1 MCTNLFGHI
10 RTGNLH
16 PIKIKS
22 RKTIKGP
29 GPQRRMRLRDSN
41 RLHWLQDQDRPSPV
55 LMDSPP
61 AGASSRFSVTEIT
74 FPPPGTYSR
83 AGSSTC
89 FAWWHRPPRPD
100 PVTRPICFVG
110 IGQTRPSLKD
120 CSDKQMQERLTY
132 KPISHLDCGSV
143 QNRPQ
148 HILKI

>member
-1 MCTNLFGHI
+1 
-10 RTGNLH
+10 
-16 PIKIKS
+16 
-22 RKTIKGP
+22 
-29 GPQRRMRLRDSN
+29 MRLRDSN

-74 FPPPGTYSR
+74 FPPPGPGHSR

-100 PVTRPICFVG
+100 PVTRPICFVD

-132 KPISHLDCGSV
+132 KPISHLGCGSV

-148 HILKI
+148 HILKNINKLKPIKQQS